1 VFALGS
7 DPVQLGLVKSINRP
21 GGNAT
26 GITSSTNQME
36 PKRLGLLRELAP
48 GVALIG
54 ALVNP
59 KFPAAVRQ
67 VHDIEDAARAIGQRI
82 IVGDASTDDELDATF
97 ASLLHAGIGALLV
110 AADPFF
116 DTRREHSRRGSDC
129 LPSTSF
135 ANLRLRAEC

>member
-1 VFALGS
+1 
-7 DPVQLGLVKSINRP
+7 
-21 GGNAT
+21 
-26 GITSSTNQME
+26 ME